1 MTRDA
6 LTRISH
12 KISYFLPLA
21 LFGCALY
28 IVHNELQVHG
38 LKDIQANLAATPIN
52 SVAAAIA
59 LTVINYLVLAAYD
72 WLALRF
78 TDHSDI
84 PKLKMLAAA
93 LLSYSISNNTGH
105 AWAAGGSVRYRFYS
119 KWGVPGWDILKISL
133 FQSITYLL
141 GALTLGLAGSLLLP
155 LFLAHPVEQPAAIHW
170 VTLICAVS
178 LSVYWLAVGFWHQP
192 IRIKG
197 FELQLPSLSMTF
209 WQTLVASID
218 IVLSSLVLWVLLL
231 GKLKLGFG
239 AFLVIF
245 VVAQVVGVFSQVPGG
260 IGIFESAFLWLL
272 SGNINDNQHLLLIGA
287 LLLYRAVYY
296 FLPLLLSGIG
306 LLANELYGRRQA
318 LITGGQAISQLIA
331 AVVPQFYSLLLLL
344 AGAILLVSGS
354 IPSNTGAMHW
364 LRDSVPLAVV
374 ELSHLSGSLAGL
386 LLIFLARGIWLRID
400 AAWYGSLLLL
410 VVGILTSLMKGF
422 DWREAWILSLILLL
436 LVPSKS
442 HFQRHSSLLR
452 MTFSGYWL
460 LIASMVLAFSVWLGF
475 FAHRDV
481 PYDHELW
488 WQFSYDA
495 HAPRFLRAT
504 LLTAVIIICYWLSR
518 LFSIVP
524 PSALQ
529 KPTTAELDNAHQLAA
544 ASNDCQ
550 GYLALLGDK
559 YLLWNPAH
567 SAFIMFATTSKF
579 WIAMGDPIGDP
590 QAFEELL
597 WDFREQADQHGA
609 SIVFYQISD
618 QELPVYLDLGLS
630 LFKLGEEARVDLSD
644 FSLRGK
650 QRDAQRSAIN
660 KFGKLNYS
668 FEILSSEAVQQA
680 LPELKRISDNWLQ
693 SKNSHEKGFS
703 LGYFDEAYLSR
714 TAIAV
719 IKDESGQIKAFANL
733 WQTDNHTEVSIDLM
747 RYDQDSPKGIMDY
760 LFAELLLWAKAENYQ
775 WLSLGMAPLAGLERR
790 PLAPLWH
797 KIGNV
802 IFDLGGEFYNFE
814 GLYDYKAKFNPS
826 WHPKYLAAPAGISV
840 PMILM
845 TVARQIAGG
854 WFGIFGK

>member
-1 MTRDA
+1 MTRDP

-21 LFGCALY
+21 LFSCALY
-28 IVHNELQVHG
+28 IVHNELKVHG
-38 LKDIQANLAATPIN
+38 LKDILANLAATPLY
-52 SVAAAIA
+52 SVALAIA

-78 TDHSDI
+78 TGHSDI

-133 FQSITYLL
+133 FQAVTYLL

-155 LFLAHPVEQPAAIHW
+155 LFQAHPVEQPAAIHW

-178 LSVYWLAVGFWHQP
+178 LSVYWLAVGLWRKP
-192 IRIKG
+192 IQIKG

-209 WQTLVASID
+209 WQTLIASID

-231 GKLKLGFG
+231 SKLKLGFG

-272 SGNINDNQHLLLIGA
+272 SGNINDNQHLLMIGA
-287 LLLYRAVYY
+287 LLLYRAIYY

-318 LITGGQAISQLIA
+318 LITGGQAISQLLA

-354 IPSNTGAMHW
+354 IPSNSGAMHW

-410 VVGILTSLMKGF
+410 AVGILTSLIKGF
-422 DWREAWILSLILLL
+422 DWREAVILSLILLV

-452 MTFSGYWL
+452 MSYSGYWL

-481 PYDHELW
+481 PYDNELW
-488 WQFSYDA
+488 WQFSYEA
-495 HAPRFLRAT
+495 YAPRFLRAT
-504 LLTAVIIICYWLSR
+504 LLTTVIVISYWLSR

-529 KPTTAELDNAHQLAA
+529 KPTAAELDSAQQLAA
-544 ASNDCQ
+544 AGKDCQ

-559 YLLWNPAH
+559 YLLWNQAH
-567 SAFIMFATTSKF
+567 SAFIMFTTTTKF
-579 WIAMGDPIGDP
+579 WVAMGDPVGDP

-618 QELPVYLDLGLS
+618 QQLPVYLDLGLS

-644 FSLRGK
+644 FSLHGK
-650 QRDAQRSAIN
+650 QRDPQRSAIN
-660 KFGKLNYS
+660 KFGKLNYG
-668 FEILSSEAVQQA
+668 FEILGNEAVQQA

-693 SKNSHEKGFS
+693 NKNSHEKGFS

-747 RYDQDSPKGIMDY
+747 RYDQDNPKGIMDY
-760 LFAELLLWAKAENYQ
+760 LFAELLLWAKAEHYQ

-826 WHPKYLAAPAGISV
+826 WHPKYLAAPAGIS
-840 PMILM
+840 I
-845 TVARQIAGG
+845 R
-854 WFGIFGK
+854 